1 MLIPLLLLALAAD
14 PESAIRAA
22 RQSSN
27 QALQRRD
34 IQAFAA
40 TLAPDFT
47 GTRGNGTPIPS
58 RQAYIDLFTKDF
70 ANPSAVRFERIPDK
84 IEISKAAPLAAEHG
98 HWIGTR
104 PDGTKAFTGTYLAM
118 WRKTPT
124 GWQIRSEL
132 FIVLHCADEAAC
144 ALYRT

>member
-1 MLIPLLLLALAAD
+1 MLLPILFLALAAN
-14 PESAIRAA
+14 PEAEIRAA

-27 QALQRRD
+27 HALERRN

-47 GTRGNGTPIPS
+47 GTRGNGNPIPS

-70 ANPSAVRFERIPDK
+70 ANPAAVRFERVPDK

-104 PDGTKAFTGTYLAM
+104 PDGTRAFTGTYLAM
-118 WRKTPT
+118 WRRTST

-132 FIVLHCADEAAC
+132 FIVLQCADEAAC
-144 ALYRT
+144 AVYRN

>member
-34 IQAFAA
+34 IQGFAA

-58 RQAYIDLFTKDF
+58 RQAYVDLFTKDF

-118 WRKTPT
+118 WRQTPT